1 MGYIIGVDVETLTWV
16 STRRV
21 VTNTDATPVTPVFG
35 DHNQE
40 YPAGAFFMKTIE
52 GNGLIRGNV
61 LQGGPEIYFFE
72 QTAPIEDFFQAAGFV
87 EPYPEDMVGN
97 TVQTSTSAFT
107 LIIDAFDLGQ
117 TAGTGGTSPVTDFEW
132 FENVS

>member
-1 MGYIIGVDVETLTWV
+1 MTRSKRTALLALEGVEDGL
-16 STRRV
+16 
-21 VTNTDATPVTPVFG
+21 AFG
-35 DHNQE
+35 
-40 YPAGAFFMKTIE
+40 FE
-52 GNGLIRGNV
+52 GVGLIRGNV

-87 EPYPEDMVGN
+87 EPYPSDMVGN